1 MILGLLFT
9 FVAIV
14 GNVTYLSG
22 LKLADG
28 RINPFFFTF
37 LLSAVALIGHTVTL
51 LFYRYVMGE
60 QVNLFYD
67 SRGALLAVLVGL
79 AVVVIDF
86 SLFFAFRHGSA
97 INTHVALAVGTAI
110 SFAAVS
116 VWLFGESV
124 TPTRAVGIGLG
135 LVSLVLVVR
144 G

>member
-1 MILGLLFT
+1 MTLWLLFT
-9 FVAIV
+9 LIAIA

-28 RINPFFFTF
+28 HINPFFFTF
-37 LLSAVALIGHTVTL
+37 LLSAVALIGHTGML

-60 QVNLFYD
+60 QVNLFFD
-67 SRGALLAVLVGL
+67 TKGALLAVMVGL
-79 AVVVIDF
+79 GVVVIDF
-86 SLFFAFRHGSA
+86 AIFFAFRHGSA

-110 SFAAVS
+110 SFAAVG
-116 VWLFGESV
+116 VWLFGEMV
-124 TPTRAVGIGLG
+124 TPTRALGIGLG